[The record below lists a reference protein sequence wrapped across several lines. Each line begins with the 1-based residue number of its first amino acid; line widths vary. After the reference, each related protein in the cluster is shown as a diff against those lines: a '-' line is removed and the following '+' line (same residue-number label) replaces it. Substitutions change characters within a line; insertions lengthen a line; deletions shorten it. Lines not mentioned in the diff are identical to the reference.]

1 MEHYARVAYFE
12 SNSNP
17 YMEDPKPKCDAFPQR
32 KTNPERIDGAAEA
45 AFASSSEALYRSPD
59 STRLD
64 AAYFDSRDDSSM
76 PD

>member
-17 YMEDPKPKCDAFPQR
+17 YREDPNPKCDAFLQR
-32 KTNPERIDGAAEA
+32 NTNPERIDGAAEA

-59 STRLD
+59 STRLG
-64 AAYFDSRDDSSM
+64 AAYFDSRGDFSM
-76 PD
+76 LD